1 MRISDW
7 SSDVCSSDLED
18 ARQVEIA
25 VGSDP
30 AEAVVIDRAD
40 RGGGKAQQEAVESA
54 VVKQPPQLRRR
65 LVGIG
70 AAEVGATAE
79 VLERASVVQ
88 HAADL
93 AQADLP
99 DGWRADHAPEAGH
112 ADDDGRANDQI
123 GRASRRERVCQN
135 VEILGVAGSITKNDT

>member
-7 SSDVCSSDLED
+7 SSDVCSSDLGGAHRLTGGAPLQHQESDGADEQANAAQRAED

-40 RGGGKAQQEAVESA
+40 RGGGKAQQEAVESE

-65 LVGIG
+65 LVGVG

-88 HAADL
+88 RAADL
-93 AQADLP
+93 DRKSTRLNSS
-99 DGWRADHAPEAGH
+99 H
-112 ADDDGRANDQI
+112 
-123 GRASRRERVCQN
+123 
-135 VEILGVAGSITKNDT
+135 

>member
-30 AEAVVIDRAD
+30 AEAVVIERAD
-40 RGGGKAQQEAVESA
+40 RGGGKAQQEAVESE
-54 VVKQPPQLRRR
+54 VVKQSPQLRRR

-70 AAEVGATAE
+70 AAEVGRSEERRVGIECVRPCRSRCSTA
-79 VLERASVVQ
+79 
-88 HAADL
+88 
-93 AQADLP
+93 
-99 DGWRADHAPEAGH
+99 
-112 ADDDGRANDQI
+112 NQI
-123 GRASRRERVCQN
+123 
-135 VEILGVAGSITKNDT
+135 KK

>member
-40 RGGGKAQQEAVESA
+40 RGGGKAQQEAVESE

-70 AAEVGATAE
+70 AAEVGRSEEHTSELQSLMRISYA
-79 VLERASVVQ
+79 VFCLK
-88 HAADL
+88 
-93 AQADLP
+93 
-99 DGWRADHAPEAGH
+99 
-112 ADDDGRANDQI
+112 
-123 GRASRRERVCQN
+123 
-135 VEILGVAGSITKNDT
+135 TKNHTPQYQTENKTNKK

>member
-7 SSDVCSSDLED
+7 SSDVCSSDLGGAHRLTGGAPLQHQESDGADEQANAAQRAED

-40 RGGGKAQQEAVESA
+40 RGGGKAQQEAVESE

-65 LVGIG
+65 LVGLG
-70 AAEVGATAE
+70 AAEVGADRKSNR
-79 VLERASVVQ
+79 LNAS
-88 HAADL
+88 H
-93 AQADLP
+93 
-99 DGWRADHAPEAGH
+99 
-112 ADDDGRANDQI
+112 
-123 GRASRRERVCQN
+123 
-135 VEILGVAGSITKNDT
+135 

>member
-7 SSDVCSSDLED
+7 SSDVCSSDRD

-40 RGGGKAQQEAVESA
+40 RGGGKAQQEAVESE

-65 LVGIG
+65 VVGRG

-79 VLERASVVQ
+79 VLERASVVKR
-88 HAADL
+88 AADL
-93 AQADLP
+93 AQADIP
-99 DGWRADHAPEAGH
+99 DRWRAHQRSEVHTYELQSLISNSYA
-112 ADDDGRANDQI
+112 
-123 GRASRRERVCQN
+123 V
-135 VEILGVAGSITKNDT
+135 L

>member
-1 MRISDW
+1 MTRRPPRSTRTDPLFPYTTLFRSAHRLTGGAPLQHQESDGA
-7 SSDVCSSDLED
+7 DEQANAAQRAED

-40 RGGGKAQQEAVESA
+40 RGGGKAQQEAVESE

-65 LVGIG
+65 LVGTG

-79 VLERASVVQ
+79 ERS
-88 HAADL
+88 
-93 AQADLP
+93 
-99 DGWRADHAPEAGH
+99 AG
-112 ADDDGRANDQI
+112 AGV
-123 GRASRRERVCQN
+123 GKK
-135 VEILGVAGSITKNDT
+135 EIR

>member
-40 RGGGKAQQEAVESA
+40 RGGGKAQQEAVESE

-88 HAADL
+88 RAAAL
-93 AQADLP
+93 AQADP
-99 DGWRADHAPEAGH
+99 PEV
-112 ADDDGRANDQI
+112 
-123 GRASRRERVCQN
+123 GRASCRERVWQY
-135 VEILGVAGSITKNDT
+135 V

>member
-40 RGGGKAQQEAVESA
+40 RGGGKAQQEAVESE

-79 VLERASVVQ
+79 VLARESDVQ
-88 HAADL
+88 RAADF

-99 DGWRADHAPEAGH
+99 EGRRAYQAPDEGH
-112 ADDDGRANDQI
+112 ADDDV
-123 GRASRRERVCQN
+123 REQNARESGQERGCQF
-135 VEILGVAGSITKNDT
+135 V